1 LTAPPALAPEAT
13 AAYAVQL
20 RWSTQPIGMSEL
32 PPLAIFDAYTLYRA
46 KGRHDGNPWHALRL
60 GFFHDQVSADQ
71 VASYIRPEFGEVTV
85 VPVGSAERDSAIAAS
100 GSRTAAGRPAPAPA
114 AAPGKSAGVAHSS
127 GLTGQFKLIEDH
139 APQGATPSKLEMM
152 LTADVATKPAASVQ
166 PTASTQGKARRPP
179 TNLEETLD
187 VLGAGSL
194 KLDSAKGEMLDAS
207 GVRRMRHAAE
217 RKPPARSA
225 LSRLFDRLSENIGG
239 GR

>member
-1 LTAPPALAPEAT
+1 
-13 AAYAVQL
+13 VQL
-20 RWSTQPIGMSEL
+20 RWSTQPIGMAEL

-100 GSRTAAGRPAPAPA
+100 GSRTAAGKPAPAPA
-114 AAPGKSAGVAHSS
+114 AASGKSASVAHGS
-127 GLTGQFKLIEDH
+127 GLSGQFKLIEDD
-139 APQGATPSKLEMM
+139 APPGATPSKLEMM
-152 LTADVATKPAASVQ
+152 LTADAATKSATPAQ
-166 PTASTQGKARRPP
+166 PAPAKGKARRPP

-217 RKPPARSA
+217 RKAPARSA
-225 LSRLFDRLSENIGG
+225 LSRLFDRLSESIGG